1 MELMTGRSLALP
13 TSARVVSGFRCARI
27 PPMQTLNIAEL
38 RKEREA
44 LTKGVAA
51 LDKLLDAVDSFAG
64 TGGVRNPYAR
74 REKATCP
81 PKDGRR

>member
-1 MELMTGRSLALP
+1 
-13 TSARVVSGFRCARI
+13 
-27 PPMQTLNIAEL
+27 MQTLNIAEL

-44 LTKGVAA
+44 LTKRVAA
-51 LDKLLDAVDSFAG
+51 LDKLLTPSILSTERA
-64 TGGVRNPYAR
+64 GVRNSDAR